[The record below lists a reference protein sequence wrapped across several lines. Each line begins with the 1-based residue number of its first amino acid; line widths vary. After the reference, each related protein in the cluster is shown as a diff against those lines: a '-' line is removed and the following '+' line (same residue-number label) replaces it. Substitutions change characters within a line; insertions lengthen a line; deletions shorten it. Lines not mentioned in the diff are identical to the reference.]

1 MRCLLA
7 RLLAIGTGIIIVA
20 MSLLFAV
27 LQNR

>member
-7 RLLAIGTGIIIVA
+7 RLLAIGTGILIVA
-20 MSLLFAV
+20 VSALFAV

>member
-7 RLLAIGTGIIIVA
+7 RLLAIVTGVLIVA
-20 MSLLFAV
+20 ISLLFGF

>member
-7 RLLAIGTGIIIVA
+7 RLLAIGTGVLIVA

-27 LQNR
+27 LQNP

>member
-7 RLLAIGTGIIIVA
+7 RLLAIGTGVLIVA
-20 MSLLFAV
+20 MAILFGF

>member
-7 RLLAIGTGIIIVA
+7 RLLAIVTGILIVA
-20 MSLLFAV
+20 MSLLFGF